1 MIRYKNHYNTL
12 KRICIKGEKVME
24 NREQWTTKSGFILA
38 AAGSAIGLG
47 NIWRFPFLVGENGGA
62 AFVFIYLFFII
73 FIGLFLMIGE
83 IAIGRQGKANVF
95 DSYKKI
101 KPNSNWHII
110 GSMGVLLNFVILSF
124 YSVVS
129 GWSLYYL
136 VKSITDLF
144 KEKSSEINYQLQF
157 EQFIADPISPVLYQ
171 GLLMML
177 VIWIVMSGVKNGI
190 ERWNNF
196 LMPTL
201 FLLLFLL
208 AIRSLFLSG
217 SSEGLS
223 FFLNPDFSKING
235 QVILTALGQAFFS
248 LGLASGM
255 YVTYGSYLKDK
266 SNIPLN
272 SVGIIFF
279 DTLVAILAGIIIFP
293 AVFSYGIDPAGGP
306 GLVFITFPMIFA
318 DMAFGEYYAILF
330 FFFIFVAAFT
340 SAISLLEVVS
350 NFIEE
355 KFLITRKKATLI
367 MGFVVFI
374 VGIPNTLS
382 FGVLSNVKFLGNTI
396 FSWFDIFSS
405 NILMP
410 LSGLLLSIFLGWI
423 WTPEK
428 VKEEIEKEGVPFPFF
443 RVWRFFLQYIIP
455 VSIFLVFIQNILGLK
470 F

>member
-1 MIRYKNHYNTL
+1 MAS
-12 KRICIKGEKVME
+12 
-24 NREQWTTKSGFILA
+24 REQWATRSGFILA

-62 AFVFIYLFFII
+62 AFVFVYLFFII

-83 IAIGRQGKANVF
+83 IAIGRKGKANVF

-101 KPNSNWHII
+101 KPNSKWHII
-110 GSMGVLLNFVILSF
+110 GSLGVLLNFVILSF

-136 VKSITDLF
+136 VHSITNLF
-144 KEKSSEINYQLQF
+144 STNLTETNYQQQF
-157 EQFIADPISPVLYQ
+157 EEFIADPISPVFYQ
-171 GLLMML
+171 GLLML
-177 VIWIVMSGVKNGI
+177 IVILIVMAGVKNGI

-201 FLLLFLL
+201 FILLLLL
-208 AIRSLFLSG
+208 ALRSLFLDG
-217 SSEGLS
+217 ASEGLT
-223 FFLNPDFSKING
+223 FFLQPDFSKIDG

-255 YVTYGSYLKDK
+255 YVTYGSYLSDR
-266 SNIPLN
+266 SNIPL
-272 SVGIIFF
+272 SSGGIIFF

-306 GLVFITFPMIFA
+306 GLVFITFPMIFNN
-318 DMAFGEYYAILF
+318 MAYGEFYAILF
-330 FFFIFVAAFT
+330 FFFIFVAALT

-355 KFLITRKKATLI
+355 KFSLSRKKATLI
-367 MGFVVFI
+367 MGVIVFL
-374 VGIPNTLS
+374 VGVPNTLS
-382 FGVLSNVKFLGNTI
+382 FGILSDIQFLGNNI
-396 FSWFDIFSS
+396 FSWFDMLSS
-405 NILMP
+405 NIIMP
-410 LSGLLLSIFLGWI
+410 LSGLLLSIFLGWV
-423 WTPEK
+423 WKPEK
-428 VKEEIEKEGVPFPFF
+428 VKLEVEKEGVVFPFF
-443 RVWRFFLQYIIP
+443 GVWRFFLQYIIP